1 MMTFIAKLGR
11 YMKIISRQISVDTC
25 VNNAF
30 CEFADEGKERD
41 RTEILE
47 EFIVK
52 LQRF

>member
-25 VNNAF
+25 VDNPF
-30 CEFADEGKERD
+30 CEFADERKKRD
-41 RTEILE
+41 RAEVLE

-52 LQRF
+52 F